1 MNAMLQTA
9 GRHRRGFT
17 VIELLVVIAIISILI
32 ALLLPAVQVAREAS
46 RNVVEDATNRDLVA
60 IGSTVLDC
68 LSDAEAVLV
77 PLYASLAEAQAD
89 PDGTLDRESLLTYR
103 DDLRLNRRWV
113 TENLEALQALFPT
126 LDREDKRL
134 ARELRKPL
142 QTMEVEMERS
152 ARLIEALLVDSEPE
166 PI

>member
-1 MNAMLQTA
+1 MNAIPRIT
-9 GRHRRGFT
+9 GRRRRGFT
-17 VIELLVVIAIISILI
+17 LIELLVVIAIIGILI

-46 RNVVEDATNRDLVA
+46 RNVVADATNRDLVA

-68 LSDAEAVLV
+68 LTDAEAVFV

-103 DDLRLNRRWV
+103 DDLRINRRWV
-113 TENLEALQALFPT
+113 AENLEALQALFPT
-126 LDREDKRL
+126 LDRQDKRL

-142 QTMEVEMERS
+142 QTMDMEMERA
-152 ARLIEALLVDSEPE
+152 ARLIEALLIEAELDP
-166 PI
+166 